1 MSNHSG
7 KTIEPLKPGDP
18 PKFLDTKF
26 ANQFVRLYNAVMNL
40 RLKNG
45 RALISDTAID
55 LELDASAASGGGGS
69 TPAGLPWQIELIA
82 DTGGPNDW
90 RTFTV
95 SPGYGYFVQNYP
107 AYVLNPSGYLNS
119 SGTGTPIVASVTSE
133 YWFWM
138 ELEVTGFG
146 VVAYLRSGES
156 TALPA
161 EWAASPFA
169 TFPAQ
174 GVYDPNFNSGFSKGY
189 AVIGYVDTSANPAVI
204 HQLIYDNQNIL
215 ANSNYYLSYLGGPW
229 TSGGNYRFN
238 SVVTR
243 SGTVYRRAAMGNGDD
258 GGDPSGASDWVVFP

>member
-55 LELDASAASGGGGS
+55 LELDASPASGGGGGS

-95 SPGYGYFVQNYP
+95 SPGAVYLQQPNQNY
-107 AYVLNPSGYLNS
+107 AYG
-119 SGTGTPIVASVTSE
+119 
-133 YWFWM
+133 
-138 ELEVTGFG
+138 
-146 VVAYLRSGES
+146 S
-156 TALPA
+156 TALQNSVGTGANIVAADASYAYYFWAEITKPTSASVIATLASGTAIPA
-161 EWAASPFA
+161 GWTAFPFPQA
-169 TFPAQ
+169 I
-174 GVYDPNFNSGFSKGY
+174 DDCFNSGYSTGY
-189 AVIGYVDTSANPAVI
+189 LLIGYVSTLANPATI
-204 HQLIYDNQNIL
+204 TQLVFDNREIMD
-215 ANSNYYLSYLGGPW
+215 NSKNYFLTWLGPAWYAGLNFRLN
-229 TSGGNYRFN
+229 TVVNYAGGNWI
-238 SVVTR
+238 
-243 SGTVYRRAAMGNGDD
+243 RRDMIYGDD
-258 GGDPSGASDWVVFP
+258 GGTPGGVSDWVVFP